1 MTTQSPC
8 AQNGQLLPKPSCC
21 SGCAQGKGCGSLSGQ
36 THSHGALGATPDPA
50 TAASAT
56 PTWVPWAVVGAAL
69 AAGIGV
75 AAFVSRAPKSHAQ
88 IAQEEMRK
96 RRSRRYR

>member
-21 SGCAQGKGCGSLSGQ
+21 SGCAQGKGCGGVSG
-36 THSHGALGATPDPA
+36 HSHGSLGAVPDP
-50 TAASAT
+50 TPAST